1 MKSTEKI
8 SKLQIL
14 VISLIKWQN
23 SILYIDRG
31 DGNHEDFVDMVIIV
45 MENLNNRKQRTV
57 GCSKRDCTSY
67 VGCDLEG
74 LESGEYTVACL
85 AFKHLNE
92 GRENRKYHM

>member
-1 MKSTEKI
+1 
-8 SKLQIL
+8 
-14 VISLIKWQN
+14 
-23 SILYIDRG
+23 LYIDRG
-31 DGNHEDFVDMVIIV
+31 DSNNEDFVDMVIIV
-45 MENLNNRKQRTV
+45 MENLNNRKQRKQRTV